1 MAKNYF
7 HGDITSSSTDWAT
20 GDESTNNLPCS
31 GESVQRYIKSRLAE
45 ISEKPSYGD
54 FTGSQL
60 RFFSNEGDET
70 PLFTIGLSTTI
81 YLINITSQVD
91 GSTISGNFTV
101 LSSDTEKIVTISA
114 TTQEGTIGGS
124 SYTDVT
130 ENYNYVISID
140 SGNGYMQRYSGTFN
154 HGESASFDIK
164 PYLSF
169 GDNRLKVTVTGQ
181 DSQTTKS
188 AIYIATVTSLSLNIT
203 HSWWTPWIGGESY
216 SINNIRFSGN
226 VEKTLHVTLDGTEV
240 VTETYS
246 SSTSYTTTSTNVVI
260 SSSDFPEPLDESD
273 ESDASL
279 SGIHVVRI
287 WMTSG
292 SGANEVSTQAFV
304 YNIMCIDASET
315 STAKLICLN
324 NVVPAAVNFTT
335 PTLFSYATYNVNA
348 ASFNVTIVDT
358 NPGKSNTTIY
368 NSSLSVEF
376 TQTEYPFTIQLDYDS
391 EATTNLNLSVMAS
404 VTDGNTQS
412 LYLPIDNSNAYIAT
426 AGAWFQIK
434 PALRDNAE
442 EGKTN
447 FINVID
453 GTSYAAVWSNNFGY
467 VRDGWYKDN
476 KGYSALVIPAGATIG
491 VKEAVTENGV
501 TTYNT
506 TLHLIPQLEVST
518 ATGYTLEFMLKSGYP
533 SGYENPIFS
542 IANNDLGLYVYPTEL
557 VLKNSANQ
565 QASVIFKEN
574 SVTHVV
580 ITWQR
585 NYASNF
591 DGNHHLCTIYIN
603 GVNNASFQ
611 YSGNATWGYG
621 TLEMGQQDTDTY
633 LYMIRAYNTALEH
646 IAVKNNYLNAM
657 IDGAEVSRT
666 EAAQKNAI
674 VDGNSISYDLVKAAG
689 FNTMVVEML
698 GTAVLPDFNHQSGG
712 LSNVRF
718 EYADH
723 PSWNTS
729 ITYAPIDGQGTTSKQ
744 YYRWNLRW
752 KLTKYN
758 ADKGTEDSIWHYAD
772 GSTSIQNGFFDGQN
786 RHPEVSKIV
795 AKTNYASSMQ
805 GHKMGA
811 CDLYNDLAAKLG
823 IYSANSIPSDSRSA
837 IYQYPFFGFEYNS
850 TNNEY
855 RFIGLFTA
863 GPDKGDKGTFVFNKS
878 TYPSLLSLE
887 GPNHAPLA
895 TRFLTPWMSN
905 NVAYDSSQETITFN
919 GEEGWDVAFA
929 GPYSTDKSSDASN
942 ILTLAESEWK
952 PAYDFV
958 FYHSPY
964 IVPLSST
971 GYNSISALNAAI
983 TTFRGATST
992 IVVNG
997 VQRTIKNELVQIYD
1011 SSYNLYGYVNGAY
1024 VSLNYN
1030 LVGKFGITNSSDQ
1043 ADIIAKRGAD
1053 FATNIG
1059 DYFDKD
1065 WAVYHWCFCVLF
1077 ALTDNFAKNSY
1088 PIKYKTWASGGRW
1101 AWRQD
1106 DMDTI
1111 FATDNNGN
1119 QTKAYDVEHGD
1130 TVLGVEVFQG
1140 GSSVFWTLVRDYL
1153 QSDIASMFVDIDD
1166 AFDGMATTLN
1176 VGGEYHW
1183 KRTYN
1188 VVDYYFWA
1196 QSAQYF
1202 GINGYNF
1209 DRDFKYIQPWV
1220 EVFDRTYNNVLPLTQ
1235 ALGDQ
1240 YQCERQ
1246 WVERRLAY
1254 IYSKY
1259 RLDGMTGS
1267 TTGFGRAE
1275 FTLANDFTFNFTPAI
1290 NYYPVCA
1297 MGSTDYPSVPT
1308 KVNAGSTIAILL
1320 AANGT
1325 TTNYLNGLNYL
1336 TNLGDLHK
1344 MELSTRGASE
1354 QTPIPFSITSDR
1366 LQILQLGR
1374 DLDESDESDDI
1385 DFNAQQLSVSNCYSL
1400 VTLNA
1405 RGVASIK
1412 KDLDLKT
1419 CPRLRDVYLD
1429 GTNIPNVL
1437 IATGSRIETLYL
1449 PATLQALWLN
1459 NMPCLTTLSLDS
1471 WSGIRSVYMSN
1482 LQHLNQTGKFFE
1494 FIESVLYNKTQASP
1508 IVTDAYYISWFDLLT
1523 ENMTPEQFSTFSNFA
1538 QLVVD
1543 NPNDFGWV
1551 EYNNAGDTY
1560 NNRTG
1565 NVVLSGHMDKGYI
1578 NFKDIFSD
1586 LTYETAYVK
1595 FKDPVMHK
1603 LCLDIYQASA
1613 TVNSVITSSKDD
1625 ADTAEANIPSNV
1637 IYTRYDV
1644 YDGTTWQETYLL
1656 EDILLSTI
1664 ENVTSFAS
1672 LRDWDATK
1680 KAAVTSFDELQY
1692 FSGLT
1697 GNTFGAGSAVS
1708 SVYRGCFYN
1717 FTNMTS
1723 VKLPPNITGLGDGVF
1738 NGCTSLTSITI
1749 PSNITSFRQHV
1760 FFGCTGLETV
1770 IIEPRTTNITWGG
1783 QMFSGCTS
1791 LANVYVDDIN
1801 WWAKQHN
1808 SGSSNCYIFWANA
1821 LDHHV
1826 YVKGT
1831 EVTNA
1836 VLSGI
1841 TQIARYAFNKCVNL
1855 TSVVIPEGV
1864 TFIGQYAFGST
1875 GISSLTLPKSVTTIE
1890 LGSFDGCGSL
1900 TSLTIEGGETVH
1912 TITFTGNNS
1921 FRNCSSIT
1929 TVRLGKV
1936 NVNTRSE
1943 TFGGCTNVES
1953 VYLSDLSSYLGS
1965 VIQNNSNFLTS
1976 TTKNVK
1982 IYLNDSEITTLN
1994 VPNDVTS
2001 IPQFS
2006 FRGCTGITSVTLPNT
2021 VTNVYYSAF
2030 YKCSGLVTV
2039 DLGTGVT
2046 VIADNAFRDCTNL
2059 ESITMP
2065 NAISCSSN
2073 TFSGCSKLTDIYI
2086 TNISNWCASSFA
2098 TLGNAAPNYANT
2110 LSKKMYVNNVKVTDL
2125 VIPNNVTT
2133 IKAYI
2138 FSRFDFTSIT
2148 VPNSVTT
2155 IGDYAFADCSS
2166 MSSISLPSSITSLGQ
2181 LMFRGCNSLHHL
2193 RFPDSITTVPK
2204 EILNNNTGIK
2214 TCVVGDH
2221 VTSIAGLAFRSC
2233 SSMTALYMLP
2243 TTPPTLADTN
2253 VLLFNTCQI
2262 YVPESSLSTYQ
2273 GYTNWTSFSSRMHGV
2288 TYEISNGV
2296 LYVRENGTLIASL
2309 DNLTGI
2315 PVS

>member
-54 FTGSQL
+54 YSVDQNGPQLNFYSQ
-60 RFFSNEGDET
+60 EGDER
-70 PLFTIGLSTTI
+70 PLFSIRISTTVYI
-81 YLINITSQVD
+81 IDIASKVNGADV
-91 GSTISGNFTV
+91 SGTFTV
-101 LSSDTEKIVTISA
+101 LSSDAQTNLTISA
-114 TTQEGTIGGS
+114 SSKWGNLGS
-124 SYTDVT
+124 DDYQDFPESYSC
-130 ENYNYVISID
+130 YVYID
-140 SGNGYMQRYSGTFN
+140 SGNGYMQRGDMLPIPD
-154 HGESASFDIK
+154 GGSATIDIRQW
-164 PYLSF
+164 LSI
-169 GDNRLKVTVTGQ
+169 GDNRVKVTVTGTE
-181 DSQTTKS
+181 SGTTKS
-188 AIYIATVTSLSLNIT
+188 AIYIATVTSMSLNVT

-216 SINNIRFSGN
+216 TISNIRFAGN
-226 VEKTLHVTLDGTEV
+226 VEKTLHVELDGTEML
-240 VTETYS
+240 TETYS
-246 SSTSYTTTSTNVVI
+246 ASTSYTTTSTSVVLA
-260 SSSDFPEPLDESD
+260 SSAFPEPLDESD

-279 SGIHVVRI
+279 SGIHTIRL

-324 NVVPAAVNFTT
+324 NIVPAAVNFTT
-335 PTLFSYATYNVNA
+335 PTLFSYATYNVNS
-348 ASFNVTIVDT
+348 ASFVVVIEDT
-358 NPGKSNTTIY
+358 NEGKGNTTIF
-368 NSSLSVEF
+368 NSPLTVEF

-391 EATTNLNLSVMAS
+391 EATSNLNLSVVAS
-404 VTDGNTQS
+404 VEDGNTQS

-426 AGAWFQIK
+426 PGAWFQIK

-442 EGKTN
+442 ENKED
-447 FINVID
+447 IVNVID
-453 GTSYAAVWSNNFGY
+453 GTSYSAIWDNFGY
-467 VRDGWYKDN
+467 ARDGWYKDN
-476 KGYSALVIPAGATIG
+476 KGYSALVVPAGSTIS
-491 VKEAVTENGV
+491 VREKVTENGV

-506 TLHLIPQLEVST
+506 ALHLIPQLEIST
-518 ATGYTLEFMLKSGYP
+518 VTGYTLEFMVKSGYP
-533 SGYENPIFS
+533 SGYENTIMS
-542 IANNDLGLYVYPTEL
+542 IKDGNLGLFVYPTEL
-557 VLKNSANQ
+557 VLTNSANQ
-565 QASVIFKEN
+565 RASVIFKEN
-574 SVTHVV
+574 SVTHVA

-585 NYASNF
+585 NYASNA
-591 DGNHHLCTIYIN
+591 DGNHNLCTIYIN

-621 TLEMGQQDTDTY
+621 ALELGQQDTDTY
-633 LYMIRAYNTALEH
+633 VYMIRAYNTALEH
-646 IAVKNNYLNAM
+646 IAIKNNYLNAM

-752 KLTKYN
+752 KLTKYD
-758 ADKGTEDSIWHYAD
+758 AAKGTEDSIWHYAD

-823 IYSANSIPSDSRSA
+823 IYSANSIPSDSRAA

-964 IVPLSST
+964 IIPLPT
-971 GYNSISALNAAI
+971 GKDIAWINANIS
-983 TTFRGATST
+983 TFRGDTST
-992 IVVNG
+992 IIVNG
-997 VQRTIKNELVQIYD
+997 EERTIKNELVQIYD
-1011 SSYNLYGYVNGAY
+1011 GQKNLYGYVNGAY

-1030 LVGKFGITNSSDQ
+1030 LVGKFGITDSSDQ

-1077 ALTDNFAKNSY
+1077 ALTDNFAKNTY

-1119 QTKAYDVEHGD
+1119 QTKSYDVEHGD

-1153 QSDIASMFVDIDD
+1153 QSDIAAMFVRLDS
-1166 AFDGMATTLN
+1166 AFDSMATTLN
-1176 VGGEYHW
+1176 VGGDYHW
-1183 KRTYN
+1183 QRTYN

-1209 DRDFKYIQPWV
+1209 DRDFKYIIPWV

-1259 RLDGMTGS
+1259 RLNGMTGS

-1275 FTLANDFTFNFTPAI
+1275 FTLASNFTFNFTPAI

-1308 KVNAGSTIAILL
+1308 KVDAGDTIQILL

-1344 MELSTRGASE
+1344 MALSTRGASE
-1354 QTPIPFSITSDR
+1354 TTPIPFSITSDR
-1366 LQILQLGR
+1366 LQILQLGK
-1374 DLDESDESDDI
+1374 DLDNDDESDTI

-1405 RGVASIK
+1405 RGVTSIK

-1419 CPRLRDVYLD
+1419 CPRLKDVYLD
-1429 GTNIPNVL
+1429 GTQIPNVL
-1437 IATGSRIETLYL
+1437 IGTGSRIVTLYL
-1449 PATLQALWLN
+1449 PSTLQSLWLN
-1459 NMPCLTTLSLDS
+1459 NMPRLTTLSLDS
-1471 WSGIRSVYMSN
+1471 WNGIRSVYMSN
-1482 LQHLNQTGKFFE
+1482 LQHLDQTGKFFE

-1523 ENMTPEQFSTFSNFA
+1523 ENMTPEQFSTFGNFA
-1538 QLVVD
+1538 QFVVD

-1565 NVVLSGHMDKGYI
+1565 NIVISGHMDKGYI
-1578 NFKDIFSD
+1578 NYEDVFDG
-1586 LTYETAYVK
+1586 LTIDTAYVK

-1603 LCLDIYQASA
+1603 LCLDRYQDSAMQIIDTTSKEHADEQEAS
-1613 TVNSVITSSKDD
+1613 
-1625 ADTAEANIPSNV
+1625 IPSN
-1637 IYTRYDV
+1637 IFYTRYDV
-1644 YDGTTWQETYLL
+1644 YDGTTWQKTYLL
-1656 EDILLSTI
+1656 EDLLHSSVK
-1664 ENVTSFAS
+1664 NLTSFAI
-1672 LRDWDATK
+1672 LETFADK
-1680 KAAVTSFDELQY
+1680 GQITSFDEFQY
-1692 FSGLT
+1692 FEKVTSLNTTQTLGKGTFANLTNLTSIKFPPSLTSFGFGAFYYCTSLTSVFIPKTVTTLGSYTFDHSGLT
-1697 GNTFGAGSAVS
+1697 SVIIENGSPITTVGGRVFSNTPLS
-1708 SVYRGCFYN
+1708 S
-1717 FTNMTS
+1717 FTFPDNLTS
-1723 VKLPPNITGLGDGVF
+1723 IGGDAF
-1738 NGCTSLTSITI
+1738 NGCTSLTTITWNNKAVTTGGNTFINCSISKIYLKDLKPYCESSLHATAGSPFYLNNTHSIYLNGSLITNLVI
-1749 PSNITSFRQHV
+1749 PEGTQKIARFAFRNCTHITSV
-1760 FFGCTGLETV
+1760 SPLPNSVT
-1770 IIEPRTTNITWGG
+1770 IIENYS
-1783 QMFSGCTS
+1783 FSGCTGIES
-1791 LANVYVDDIN
+1791 IDVGEVTTVWDYAFSGCSNLTTLKVKYFTSTGTYTFQNCGKIENVYISDI
-1801 WWAKQHN
+1801 AKW
-1808 SGSSNCYIFWANA
+1808 CM
-1821 LDHHV
+1821 
-1826 YVKGT
+1826 
-1831 EVTNA
+1831 
-1836 VLSGI
+1836 
-1841 TQIARYAFNKCVNL
+1841 FNPGNYYGAH
-1855 TSVVIPEGV
+1855 P
-1864 TFIGQYAFGST
+1864 
-1875 GISSLTLPKSVTTIE
+1875 
-1890 LGSFDGCGSL
+1890 
-1900 TSLTIEGGETVH
+1900 
-1912 TITFTGNNS
+1912 FTAS
-1921 FRNCSSIT
+1921 DRT
-1929 TVRLGKV
+1929 HRL
-1936 NVNTRSE
+1936 
-1943 TFGGCTNVES
+1943 
-1953 VYLSDLSSYLGS
+1953 
-1965 VIQNNSNFLTS
+1965 
-1976 TTKNVK
+1976 
-1982 IYLNDSEITTLN
+1982 YLNNAELLN
-1994 VPNDVTS
+1994 LVIPNDVTH
-2001 IPQFS
+2001 IGRFA
-2006 FRGCTGITSVTLPNT
+2006 FRYCTITSVT
-2021 VTNVYYSAF
+2021 
-2030 YKCSGLVTV
+2030 
-2039 DLGTGVT
+2039 
-2046 VIADNAFRDCTNL
+2046 
-2059 ESITMP
+2059 
-2065 NAISCSSN
+2065 
-2073 TFSGCSKLTDIYI
+2073 
-2086 TNISNWCASSFA
+2086 
-2098 TLGNAAPNYANT
+2098 
-2110 LSKKMYVNNVKVTDL
+2110 
-2125 VIPNNVTT
+2125 IPNSVTAIYNT
-2133 IKAYI
+2133 AFKSTLLTAA
-2138 FSRFDFTSIT
+2138 R
-2148 VPNSVTT
+2148 VPSSVTT
-2155 IGDYAFADCSS
+2155 IGDVCFHGCQYIEILILGSAFTGNTNTETFRRLMAIKTL
-2166 MSSISLPSSITSLGQ
+2166 ISL
-2181 LMFRGCNSLHHL
+2181 N
-2193 RFPDSITTVPK
+2193 
-2204 EILNNNTGIK
+2204 
-2214 TCVVGDH
+2214 
-2221 VTSIAGLAFRSC
+2221 
-2233 SSMTALYMLP
+2233 
-2243 TTPPTLADTN
+2243 TTPPPINLSYIQTN
-2253 VLLFNTCQI
+2253 VSDWEI
-2262 YVPESSLSTYQ
+2262 YVPYDSVDAYKGTTGWSAYASRINGAYFTENTTTGNLEMYSDSAK
-2273 GYTNWTSFSSRMHGV
+2273 TN
-2288 TYEISNGV
+2288 
-2296 LYVRENGTLIASL
+2296 LIAMYDASGHEV
-2309 DNLTGI
+2309 TT
-2315 PVS
+2315 